1 MGIKLLSYVLGA
13 GNTCK
18 DIVEEENGKIKW
30 ERRVREMVAQVLNEK
45 KSPDMEEFE
54 ELMHSIAEL
63 PKEQQDK
70 VTYFVQG
77 VIVATQSRKT
87 S

>member
-1 MGIKLLSYVLGA
+1 
-13 GNTCK
+13 
-18 DIVEEENGKIKW
+18 
-30 ERRVREMVAQVLNEK
+30 MVAQVLNEK

-77 VIVATQSRKT
+77 VIVATQRRKT